1 MEHELPLDTINYENS
16 AFIDFLD
23 KNRQIIKIE
32 TNRLNICYKSLPLI
46 LMLPL
51 LPEINQIILFFYTG
65 LCANFRSIIFS
76 QIIENAICFDCGI
89 CHCCE
94 ESLCNCRN
102 SDRFYHQEYI
112 CNLENCGTT
121 ETNCNQPSYL
131 DIDPNIDYGA
141 DFLNHLAPTH
151 WGYLVDGKPIDLDN
165 LPPNVK
171 PHLNYYFCGNPK
183 DFYKGCCDYCIG
195 WREY

>member
-1 MEHELPLDTINYENS
+1 MEDAINYEHN
-16 AFIDFLD
+16 AYFEFLD
-23 KNRQIIKIE
+23 KNKERNEIE

-51 LPEINQIILFFYTG
+51 LPEINQIISRLVSGQLFFYTG

-76 QIIENAICFDCGI
+76 QIIENAICFSCGI

-94 ESLCNCRN
+94 ESLCNCIN
-102 SDRFYHQEYI
+102 SYRFYKEEYI
-112 CNLENCGTT
+112 CNLKNCGTT
-121 ETNCNQPSYL
+121 VTNCKQPSYL
-131 DIDPNIDYGA
+131 DNEFSKHGI
-141 DFLNHLAPTH
+141 PTH
-151 WGYLVDGKPIDLDN
+151 WGYLVDNKPIDLDN
-165 LPPNVK
+165 LPPDVK
-171 PHLNYYFCGNPK
+171 TQLNYYFSGNPK